1 MIRFNCTDDEYVFM
15 KKISYG
21 KSSRNTRKHY
31 EEYPRRFDASLDWT
45 VGLAEDRRGGETLAH
60 ELVSQERARQQE
72 SFRKFIEGIPQDD
85 KAISEIK
92 EKVIKL
98 MEVKASELRKRRS
111 DEIDRRYEPA
121 MRKLSQLEEE
131 NKRLKE
137 ELESRKKGFLGRL
150 FG

>member
-1 MIRFNCTDDEYVFM
+1 M
-15 KKISYG
+15 
-21 KSSRNTRKHY
+21 
-31 EEYPRRFDASLDWT
+31 
-45 VGLAEDRRGGETLAH
+45 
-60 ELVSQERARQQE
+60 VSQERARQQE

-98 MEVKASELRKRRS
+98 MEIKASELRKRRS

-121 MRKLSQLEEE
+121 MGKLSQLEEE